1 MSKPIVLE
9 IEGVRL
15 EGHLEE
21 SSAAEALA
29 ERLPLE
35 VKVQRWGDE
44 YYGSL
49 GAPLGHFEGETAQI
63 MAVGELAYWD
73 PGNALCLFFGPTPA
87 SLGGEPRAASPVHRI
102 GQVEGDWVAVK
113 ALGPSVVARLMVG
126 GVGE

>member
-1 MSKPIVLE
+1 M
-9 IEGVRL
+9 GVQIIL
-15 EGHLEE
+15 TIDSVELYADLND
-21 SSAAEALA
+21 SPVAAALA
-29 ERLPLE
+29 ANLPAE
-35 VKVQRWGDE
+35 TSMNRWGDE

-102 GQVEGDWVAVK
+102 GQVEGDWAAVK